1 MHYLADLH
9 ICAYDV
15 RGTLA
20 ATGQLHPS
28 RESGLVTRTHQLLA
42 GLAQHNPSIRVAI
55 TKTGAARCG
64 GVYELQTPEGLMV
77 IVREIATALPKL
89 MHDQGGHKS
98 EHLVRH
104 FYEDTIDDPANRV
117 WSLLA
122 TQYACAIGAAGIPHV
137 LAQSI
142 NPLVSLLKAHEL
154 GLLGRTHLTGVIN
167 DSGADFTRRFD
178 YLARQITGGA
188 QVTVIAVSESVRQEL
203 CAAGVPKRAVRKV
216 LNGMDIDVFTARL
229 RHAEVAAVWERVRE
243 RNKVPPGLR
252 VMLVCAR
259 RVAWKGHQDVIHAAR
274 ILAERGRLEG
284 TCVVFNGAGMLDS
297 RAPEYEQELRSLIA
311 DLDLDGKVFLL
322 DELTPEEVVSC
333 YLGAHVA
340 VHPSRKPEPFG
351 YANLEAMLAG
361 VPVIATA
368 HGGPLEYIEHSV
380 SGLLVPPHD
389 PVQIAVAL
397 EALLGDDALHA
408 RMGRA
413 GRASAERFSLSAMF
427 DGYHDAITTSAAM
440 HEGGR

>member
-1 MHYLADLH
+1 M
-9 ICAYDV
+9 
-15 RGTLA
+15 
-20 ATGQLHPS
+20 
-28 RESGLVTRTHQLLA
+28 
-42 GLAQHNPSIRVAI
+42 AQHTPGVRVAL
-55 TKTGAARCG
+55 TKTGATTPG
-64 GVYELQTPEGLMV
+64 GVYGLQTPEGLAV
-77 IVREIATALPKL
+77 TVREIATALPKL
-89 MHDQGGHKS
+89 LYQGGHKN
-98 EHLVRH
+98 EHLVKR
-104 FYEDTIDDPANRV
+104 FYEDTIDDPGNQV

-142 NPLVSLLKAHEL
+142 NPLVSLLKAHDL
-154 GLLGRTHLTGVIN
+154 GLLGKVHLTGVIN
-167 DSGADFTRRFD
+167 DSGPDFTRRFD

-203 CAAGVPKRAVRKV
+203 CAAGVPEHAVRKV
-216 LNGMDIDVFTARL
+216 LNGMDIDAFTTRL
-229 RHAEVAAVWERVRE
+229 RHAEAAAVWERVRS
-243 RNKVPPGLR
+243 RNKVPQGLR

-297 RAPEYEQELRSLIA
+297 RAPGYQQELQSLIA

-322 DELTPEEVVSC
+322 DELTPEEVMSC
-333 YLGAHVA
+333 YVGAHVA

-368 HGGPLEYIEHSV
+368 HGGPLEYIEHGV

-389 PVQIAVAL
+389 PDQIAVAL

-413 GRASAERFSLSAMF
+413 GRVSAERFSLDAMF
-427 DGYHDAITTSAAM
+427 DGYHDAITTSEAL
-440 HEGGR
+440 HGGGR